1 MSINLASKYS
11 KKVDERFSLLSVTEN
26 IGLNKDYDWN
36 GVKTVTVYN
45 IGTATMNNYSR
56 SGTSRYGTPAE
67 LGDTKTEYSLSKTGL
82 SHSLLTAATTPNS

>member
-1 MSINLASKYS
+1 MAINLASKYS

-45 IGTATMNNYSR
+45 IDTATMNNYSGQEPADTERRR
-56 SGTSRYGTPAE
+56 SLRHQDRLQPVKRPQLHIHY
-67 LGDTKTEYSLSKTGL
+67 
-82 SHSLLTAATTPNS
+82 